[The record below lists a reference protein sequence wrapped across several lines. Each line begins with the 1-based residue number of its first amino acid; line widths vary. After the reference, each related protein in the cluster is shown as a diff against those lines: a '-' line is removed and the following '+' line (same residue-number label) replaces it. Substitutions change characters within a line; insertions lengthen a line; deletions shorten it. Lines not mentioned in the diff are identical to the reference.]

1 MRGLSELKSVD
12 GRVNIVG
19 GKTVYVLDTS
29 TLLAGIQLMLGGEM
43 YVTSEVVSEVIDSE
57 NKSKLELAIGLGKV
71 KVVKP
76 SNRYIRLAR
85 KAAVKLGEHSSLSD
99 ADISVAALAL
109 ELQDK
114 GYQVIVL
121 TDDYAL
127 QNLLKSLDIICKGY
141 RTRGINRVQ
150 KYVIRCPGC
159 GYVSEKW
166 GEKICPRCGARLRK
180 SVVN

>member
-1 MRGLSELKSVD
+1 MD

-109 ELQDK
+109 ELHD
-114 GYQVIVL
+114 
-121 TDDYAL
+121 
-127 QNLLKSLDIICKGY
+127 NLIPFILEL
-141 RTRGINRVQ
+141 
-150 KYVIRCPGC
+150 
-159 GYVSEKW
+159 
-166 GEKICPRCGARLRK
+166 
-180 SVVN
+180 

>member
-1 MRGLSELKSVD
+1 MD

-43 YVTSEVVSEVIDSE
+43 YVTDKVVNEVIDSE
-57 NKSKLELAIGLGKV
+57 NKSKLELAISLGKV

-76 SNRYIRLAR
+76 GNRYIRLVR
-85 KAAVKLGEHSSLSD
+85 KAAVKLGEHASLSD

-114 GYQVIVL
+114 GYQVVVL

-127 QNLLKSLDIICKGY
+127 QNLLKSLGIVCKGY
-141 RTRGINRVQ
+141 RTRGISRTQ
-150 KYVIRCPGC
+150 KYVMRCPGC
-159 GYVSEKW
+159 GYVSKRW
-166 GEKICPRCGARLRK
+166 GEKICPRCGTRLRK
-180 SVVN
+180 SIVN

>member
-1 MRGLSELKSVD
+1 LKRVA

-43 YVTSEVVSEVIDSE
+43 YVTDKVVNEVIDSE
-57 NKSKLELAIGLGKV
+57 NKSKLELAISLGKV

-76 SNRYIRLAR
+76 GNRYIRLVR
-85 KAAVKLGEHSSLSD
+85 KAAVKLGEHASLSD

-114 GYQVIVL
+114 GYQVVVL

-127 QNLLKSLDIICKGY
+127 QNLLKSLGIVCKGY
-141 RTRGINRVQ
+141 RTRGISRTQ
-150 KYVIRCPGC
+150 KYVMRCPGC
-159 GYVSEKW
+159 GYVSKRW
-166 GEKICPRCGARLRK
+166 GEKICPRCGTRLRK
-180 SVVN
+180 SIVN

>member
-1 MRGLSELKSVD
+1 MD

-43 YVTSEVVSEVIDSE
+43 YVTDKVVNEVIDSE
-57 NKSKLELAIGLGKV
+57 NKSKLELAISLGKV

-76 SNRYIRLAR
+76 GNRYIRLVR
-85 KAAVKLGEHSSLSD
+85 KVAVKLGEHASLSD

-114 GYQVIVL
+114 GYQVVVL

-127 QNLLKSLDIICKGY
+127 QNLLKSLGIVCKGY
-141 RTRGINRVQ
+141 RTRGINKTQ
-150 KYVIRCPGC
+150 KYVMRCPGC
-159 GYVSEKW
+159 GYVSKRW
-166 GEKICPRCGARLRK
+166 GEKICPRCGTRLRK
-180 SVVN
+180 SIVN

>member
-1 MRGLSELKSVD
+1 LKRVD
-12 GRVNIVG
+12 GKVNTVG
-19 GKTVYVLDTS
+19 GKIVYVLDTS

-43 YVTSEVVSEVIDSE
+43 YVTNEVVNEVIDFE
-57 NKSKLELAIGLGKV
+57 NKSKLELAINLGKV

-76 SNRYIRLAR
+76 GNRYIKLAR
-85 KAAVKLGEHSSLSD
+85 KAAVKLGEHASLSN

-109 ELQDK
+109 ELQDR
-114 GYQVIVL
+114 GYKVIVL

-127 QNLLKSLDIICKGY
+127 QNLLKSLGIICKGY